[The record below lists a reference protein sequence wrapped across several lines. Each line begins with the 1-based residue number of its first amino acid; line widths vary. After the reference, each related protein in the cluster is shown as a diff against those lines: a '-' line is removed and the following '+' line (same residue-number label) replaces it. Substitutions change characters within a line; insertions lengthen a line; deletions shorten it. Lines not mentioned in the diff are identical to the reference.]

1 VSTPPPEILQFFAHD
16 HLPPHLAEVSRPFA
30 ELANTICETLPGNAE
45 RTVALRKL
53 LEAKDAAVRAKVYK
67 PPPKAPAPSPA
78 LVATPDPRPPLV
90 EIGDGILGRPSG
102 CPETPFGAVYTAIN
116 RGAIRADRA
125 VGVWQKGEPPSPLEA
140 SRREL
145 LVELDERGSWRWLG
159 PLRDPVFDGEKAQLD
174 LERMRP

>member
-1 VSTPPPEILQFFAHD
+1 MASSILEFFKFE
-16 HLPPHLAEVSRPFA
+16 HLPPRLQETSRPFC
-30 ELANTICETLPGNAE
+30 ELATQVDSIETRHQAE
-45 RTVALRKL
+45 KATALRKL